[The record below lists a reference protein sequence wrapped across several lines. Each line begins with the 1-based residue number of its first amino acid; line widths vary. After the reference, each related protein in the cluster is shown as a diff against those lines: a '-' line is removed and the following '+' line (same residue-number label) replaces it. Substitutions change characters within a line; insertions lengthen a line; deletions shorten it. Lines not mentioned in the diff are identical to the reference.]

1 MQNIINMIATIIVSV
16 GGTGVIILGI
26 SKYIGGILAK
36 NIEEKY
42 KNKIDKDIEEYKG
55 KINERLNKLDKI
67 EEKALYISKFNYDN
81 EYKIYMEIWPKLNEC
96 ISKTI
101 RLYPMGIENVPIDM
115 EELKKYK
122 ESKYEEFHNS
132 FNEFILCI
140 DKYAP
145 FYQEEYYNDLNLIKE
160 ECFSIGDMF
169 FMYEFEVKYNESFR
183 GCKDLKMTTKEWKE
197 VKEREDKIMKVKN
210 QLLEKIRKY
219 LNGLKLEE
227 NE

>member
-1 MQNIINMIATIIVSV
+1 MQNIINTIATIIVSI

-36 NIEEKY
+36 SIEEKY
-42 KNKIDKDIEEYKG
+42 KNKLDKDLEEYKG

-81 EYKIYMEIWPKLNEC
+81 EYKIYMEIWPKLNDC
-96 ISKTI
+96 ISKTM
-101 RLYPMGIENVPIDM
+101 RLYPIGIENVPIDE

-122 ESKYEEFHNS
+122 ENKYEEFRNS
-132 FNEFILCI
+132 LNEFVFCVN
-140 DKYAP
+140 K
-145 FYQEEYYNDLNLIKE
+145 YYNYFNLIE
-160 ECFSIGDMF
+160 DECFSIGDMF

-183 GCKDLKMTTKEWKE
+183 ACRDLKMTTKEWKE
-197 VKEREDKIMKVKN
+197 VKGKEDKIIKKK
-210 QLLEKIRKY
+210 LLEKIREY

-227 NE
+227 NKW